1 VELDLDKKKFE
12 KIMKTLYEY
21 FKAGLSI
28 DEACLLYFKHSGIA
42 NDFKTEY
49 YDLLEQF
56 REIALIEKKFE
67 LSKMIEDISERKNN
81 LQGLL
86 FKYAEIDKE
95 YYNLIQEKKKKLTQ
109 EVKNNQELKELFYEI
124 KNSNK
129 QQ

>member
-1 VELDLDKKKFE
+1 MEFDFDKNKFQ
-12 KIMKTLYEY
+12 KIMKSLYEY

-28 DEACLLYFKHSGIA
+28 DEACLLYFKHSEIA
-42 NDFKTEY
+42 NNFKIEY

-67 LSKMIEDISERKNN
+67 LSKMIEEISERKNN

-86 FKYAEIDKE
+86 FKYTEIDKE
-95 YYNLIQEKKKKLTQ
+95 YYNLIQGKKKKITQ
-109 EVKNNQELKELFYEI
+109 EVQNNQELKELFYEI